1 MEIKNNKKKNSLLII
16 GVILLI
22 VAVCMAGI
30 ILAKD
35 QTPSDKVSNLDGADA
50 LVVDT
55 KYGSLYYPESY
66 EDCVVTKINDDAGYK
81 VEFYGDIDGKDPQHL
96 FDVCFNSDDGDLLG
110 YIDNTKA
117 EEIVNLSIDLI
128 ELDFDDS
135 WTDDE
140 MNFIYSMQ
148 DERNFVIDN
157 LNRIDNY
164 VEP

>member
-1 MEIKNNKKKNSLLII
+1 MKKKNLTIIGAVLLII
-16 GVILLI
+16 
-22 VAVCMAGI
+22 AVCMGGI
-30 ILAKD
+30 LLTKD
-35 QTPSDKVSNLDGADA
+35 QTPNNDKSNLGEIDA
-50 LVVDT
+50 LKVET
-55 KYGSLYYPESY
+55 KYGELYYPDTY
-66 EDCVVTKINDDAGYK
+66 EDCVETKINDENGYK
-81 VEFYGDIDGKDPQHL
+81 VEFYGLVDGKEPQHI

-157 LNRIDNY
+157 LKRIDNY